1 MANLRTM
8 LRPRS
13 VAVAVVAVLVIIQF
27 KPVKRDNPPIQNEIG
42 ASPEIMA
49 ILDRACYDCHSNET
63 EWPWY
68 SHVAPISW
76 FVTDHVAEAREHLN
90 FSEWPEFDMEEQEHL
105 FEEMEEEVEDEEM
118 PLKSYLMLHREARLT
133 PDDREVL
140 LRWVRADP

>member
-13 VAVAVVAVLVIIQF
+13 IALAVVAVLLIIQF
-27 KPVKRDNPPIQNEIG
+27 KPVKRDNPPIQNEVG

-49 ILDRACYDCHSNET
+49 ILERACYDCHSNET

-76 FVTDHVAEAREHLN
+76 FVAGHVAEAREHLN
-90 FSEWPEFDMEEQEHL
+90 FSEWPAFDMEEQQHL

-140 LRWVRADP
+140 LRWIRADP

>member
-13 VAVAVVAVLVIIQF
+13 VALAVVAVLVIIQF
-27 KPVKRDNPPIQNEIG
+27 KPVTRDNPPIQNEIG